1 MSITYMN
8 LTGENVAPYKVNSFT
23 WSKSTNKVTAN
34 ITISSSYIGAET
46 DLTSELELDH
56 EDKINRDPN
65 QNYFMPKQCFSI
77 TKNGQIYAN
86 REKLMR
92 ITNTN
97 DLSVLNA
104 VAVAYRVY
112 GDNSTIDREAYQ
124 WEFDRQAY
132 KYDLNDYGCIKS
144 INTVV
149 WQNADRFIMM
159 TLHENEHIKD
169 RAEFLARQLVKA
181 SQLEVVKLDA

>member
-1 MSITYMN
+1 MN
-8 LTGENVAPYKVNSFT
+8 LNGDNVAPYKVNHFT
-23 WSKSTNKVTAN
+23 WSKYTNEVTAN

-46 DLTSELELDH
+46 DLTVELKLDH
-56 EDKINRDPN
+56 EDKFNRDPT

-104 VAVAYRVY
+104 VAAAHRGYV
-112 GDNSTIDREAYQ
+112 DNSTIDREG
-124 WEFDRQAY
+124 
-132 KYDLNDYGCIKS
+132 LSMGI
-144 INTVV
+144 
-149 WQNADRFIMM
+149 
-159 TLHENEHIKD
+159 
-169 RAEFLARQLVKA
+169 
-181 SQLEVVKLDA
+181 

>member
-1 MSITYMN
+1 MN
-8 LTGENVAPYKVNSFT
+8 LTGEDVAPYKVNSFT
-23 WSKSTNKVTAN
+23 WSKSTKEVVAN

-46 DLTSELELDH
+46 DLTSELELGQ
-56 EDKINRDPN
+56 INRDPN
-65 QNYFMPKQCFSI
+65 YNYFMPKQCFSI

-92 ITNTN
+92 IKNTN

-104 VAVAYRVY
+104 VAAAYRGY
-112 GDNSTIDREAYQ
+112 GGNSTIDREAYQ

-132 KYDLNDYGCIKS
+132 KDDLNDYGCIKS

-149 WQNADRFIMM
+149 WQNADRFIRE
-159 TLHENEHIKD
+159 TLRENEHIKD
-169 RAEFLARQLVKA
+169 RAEFLARQLRQN
-181 SQLEVVKLDA
+181 QLEVVKLDA

>member
-1 MSITYMN
+1 MN
-8 LTGENVAPYKVNSFT
+8 LTGDNVAPYKVNSFT
-23 WSKSTNKVTAN
+23 WSKSTNDVTAN

-46 DLTSELELDH
+46 DLTVELKLDH

-92 ITNTN
+92 IKNTN

-104 VAVAYRVY
+104 IASAY
-112 GDNSTIDREAYQ
+112 GGNSTIDREAYQ

-132 KYDLNDYGCIKS
+132 KDDINDYGCIKS

-159 TLHENEHIKD
+159 TLDENEHIKD

-181 SQLEVVKLDA
+181 SQQLEVVKLDA

>member
-1 MSITYMN
+1 MN
-8 LTGENVAPYKVNSFT
+8 LNGDNVAPYKVNHFT

-46 DLTSELELDH
+46 DLTVELKLDQ
-56 EDKINRDPN
+56 EDKFNRDPT

-104 VAVAYRVY
+104 VAAAHRGYV
-112 GDNSTIDREAYQ
+112 DNSTIDREAYQ
-124 WEFDRQAY
+124 WEFDRQAD
-132 KYDLNDYGCIKS
+132 KDDLADYGCIKS

-149 WQNADRFIMM
+149 WQNADRFIRE
-159 TLHENEHIKD
+159 TLREKEHIKD
-169 RAEFLARQLVKA
+169 RAEFLVRQLRQN
-181 SQLEVVKLDA
+181 QLDVVKLDA

>member
-1 MSITYMN
+1 MN
-8 LTGENVAPYKVNSFT
+8 LTGDNVAPYKVNHFT
-23 WSKSTNKVTAN
+23 WSKSTKEVVAN

-46 DLTSELELDH
+46 DLTVELKLDQ

-104 VAVAYRVY
+104 VAAAHRGY
-112 GDNSTIDREAYQ
+112 GSNSTIDREVYQ
-124 WEFDRQAY
+124 WEFDKQAY
-132 KYDLNDYGCIKS
+132 KDDINDYGCIKS

-169 RAEFLARQLVKA
+169 RAEFIARQLVKA
-181 SQLEVVKLDA
+181 SQQLEVVKLDV

>member
-1 MSITYMN
+1 MN
-8 LTGENVAPYKVNSFT
+8 LNGECVAPYKVNHFT
-23 WSKSTNKVTAN
+23 WSKSTNDVTAN
-34 ITISSSYIGAET
+34 ITISSSYISAET
-46 DLTSELELDH
+46 DLTVELKLDH
-56 EDKINRDPN
+56 EDKFNRDPT

-104 VAVAYRVY
+104 VAAAHRGYV
-112 GDNSTIDREAYQ
+112 DNSTIDREAYQ
-124 WEFDRQAY
+124 WEFDRQAD
-132 KYDLNDYGCIKS
+132 KDDLADYGCIKS

-149 WQNADRFIMM
+149 WQNADRFIRE
-159 TLHENEHIKD
+159 TLREKEHIKD
-169 RAEFLARQLVKA
+169 RAEFLVRQLRQN
-181 SQLEVVKLDA
+181 QLDVVKLDA

>member
-8 LTGENVAPYKVNSFT
+8 LNGECVAPYKVNHFT
-23 WSKSTNKVTAN
+23 WSKSTNEVTAN
-34 ITISSSYIGAET
+34 ITISSSYISAET
-46 DLTSELELDH
+46 DLTVELKLDH
-56 EDKINRDPN
+56 EDKFNRDPN

-92 ITNTN
+92 IKNTN

-104 VAVAYRVY
+104 VAAAHREY
-112 GDNSTIDREAYQ
+112 GGNSTIDREAYQ

-132 KYDLNDYGCIKS
+132 KDDITDYGCIKS

-149 WQNADRFIMM
+149 WQNADRFIMI
-159 TLHENEHIKD
+159 TLDENEHIKD
-169 RAEFLARQLVKA
+169 RAEFIARQLVKA